1 MSSKYAK
8 YALKNDDKRFLFS
21 PFHLPLI
28 HLIKEK
34 KKLKIKSIFIRPYH
48 KTLKTVVFEN
58 HNLG

>member
-34 KKLKIKSIFIRPYH
+34 KKLKIKSILIRPYH
-48 KTLKTVVFEN
+48 KTFKT
-58 HNLG
+58 